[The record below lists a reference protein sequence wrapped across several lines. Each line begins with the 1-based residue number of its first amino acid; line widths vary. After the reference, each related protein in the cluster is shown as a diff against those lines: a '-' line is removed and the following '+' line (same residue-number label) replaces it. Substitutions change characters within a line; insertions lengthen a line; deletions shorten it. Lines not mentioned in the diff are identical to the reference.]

1 MNKSEFNKVNSE
13 IGKRSYKV
21 YPVGMTGRVALVL
34 TLFTL
39 LPMIITSIMIE
50 KEMLLP
56 GENFYIVAPVFLCV
70 FLIPFSKFIA
80 HYLVNRDFK
89 MINDFCRSVKNGSH
103 EVFFD
108 LPHQKEEED
117 DLIILLRNLNWMSR
131 ILEINY
137 KDHTVD

>member
-1 MNKSEFNKVNSE
+1 MSSRADLSNIKGLKKNDK
-13 IGKRSYKV
+13 
-21 YPVGMTGRVALVL
+21 T
-34 TLFTL
+34 
-39 LPMIITSIMIE
+39 
-50 KEMLLP
+50 
-56 GENFYIVAPVFLCV
+56 IVAPVFLCV

-103 EVFFD
+103 EVSFD

-131 ILEINY
+131 ILEIKY
-137 KDHTVD
+137 LRCLLQKV